1 MRQWDGD
8 KKTNTWTGSGWQPM
22 FVSVQVVYFTA
33 LFPYVILIA
42 LLINNVQLPGA
53 LNGIK
58 FFIVPEWGK
67 LLSVE
72 VRRKKV
78 GHQMGRSQMNSS
90 LLLQW
95 WGIIYFIFRL
105 VWMTIDGWCCRSMLI
120 LDKHPFILQVWVNA
134 AAQIFNSIGIGFGS
148 LMAMSS
154 YNSFNNNVLK

>member
-1 MRQWDGD
+1 
-8 KKTNTWTGSGWQPM
+8 M

-78 GHQMGRSQMNSS
+78 GHEMG
-90 LLLQW
+90 
-95 WGIIYFIFRL
+95 
-105 VWMTIDGWCCRSMLI
+105 
-120 LDKHPFILQVWVNA
+120 PFTDEQLTA
-134 AAQIFNSIGIGFGS
+134 AAVKGNYLFSIHIS
-148 LMAMSS
+148 MNE
-154 YNSFNNNVLK
+154 Y

>member
-1 MRQWDGD
+1 
-8 KKTNTWTGSGWQPM
+8 M

-58 FFIVPEWGK
+58 FFIVPEWDK

-78 GHQMGRSQMNSS
+78 GREIG
-90 LLLQW
+90 LFTDEKL
-95 WGIIYFIFRL
+95 
-105 VWMTIDGWCCRSMLI
+105 T
-120 LDKHPFILQVWVNA
+120 A
-134 AAQIFNSIGIGFGS
+134 AAVKGNYLFSIHIS
-148 LMAMSS
+148 MNE
-154 YNSFNNNVLK
+154 Y